1 MYKFTNGIVVFD
13 EKTRDDFIKA
23 GYKLVATGGIIDN
36 KLLYFSDEDNKSAE
50 KEIKKLVV
58 DKKENFYDYYEVED
72 ENTSNDGTIEEKSR
86 ESKKVSK

>member
-23 GYKLVATGGIIDN
+23 GYKLVEEEKIKEV
-36 KLLYFSDEDNKSAE
+36 KL
-50 KEIKKLVV
+50 
-58 DKKENFYDYYEVED
+58 ED
-72 ENTSNDGTIEEKSR
+72 ENLSNDGTIEEKSR